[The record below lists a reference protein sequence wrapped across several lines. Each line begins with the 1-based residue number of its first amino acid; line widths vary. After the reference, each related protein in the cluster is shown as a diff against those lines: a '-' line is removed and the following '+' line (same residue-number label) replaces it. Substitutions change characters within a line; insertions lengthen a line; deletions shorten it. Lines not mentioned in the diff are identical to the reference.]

1 MAKRSKYVKPAEP
14 HILRALVVASKQVSP
29 NFIRVTVG
37 GDDLNRFVPMGH
49 DQWFRMF
56 IKRPGQTELR
66 LPTQTS
72 KLWYA
77 QYLMMGKDT
86 RPTVRNY
93 TVREF
98 RPVGAG
104 LFGAGP
110 EIDIDFVAHG
120 DSSPAS
126 AFATNAAP
134 GEELAMLD
142 EGLIYNPLPEAPWQL
157 LVGDESALPA
167 IIGVLRSAPR
177 DLKGHA
183 FIEIPHA
190 DDAQDVDAPEGVEV
204 HWLTRRIRTLFP
216 ASSRCKSSRPQRF
229 PTSQATHSSRVS
241 SSWPRACA
249 GTWSTSASGPRRTS
263 ASPGSGGWAR
273 RPGEVPPA
281 PVSGYGVW
289 GLHNHSRPA
298 LHHDPASR
306 VQTVWRRADA
316 HHRRS
321 RLQASRRLQQ
331 VLTKPVGWVNV
342 QPRPHDGTS
351 KAEDVCAVICHS
363 AHAAHMRCAGH
374 FEIRD

>member
-14 HILRALVVASKQVSP
+14 HILHAQVAASKQVSP

-37 GDDLNRFVPMGH
+37 GDDLNRFVPMGY

-98 RPVGAG
+98 RPAGSG
-104 LFGAGP
+104 LFGPGP
-110 EIDIDFVAHG
+110 EMDIDFVAHG

-126 AFATNAAP
+126 AFATHAAP

-142 EGLIYNPLPEAPWQL
+142 EGLIYNPPPEAPWQL

-167 IIGVLRSAPR
+167 IVGVLRSAPR

-190 DDAQDVDAPEGVEV
+190 DDAQEVDAPHGVDV
-204 HWLTRRIRTLFP
+204 HWLTRP
-216 ASSRCKSSRPQRF
+216 DP
-229 PTSQATHSSRVS
+229 HGV
-241 SSWPRACA
+241 
-249 GTWSTSASGPRRTS
+249 
-263 ASPGSGGWAR
+263 PGQF
-273 RPGEVPPA
+273 
-281 PVSGYGVW
+281 
-289 GLHNHSRPA
+289 A
-298 LHHDPASR
+298 L
-306 VQTVWRRADA
+306 QTVTAATLPDEPGYAFVVGEQQLATGLRRHLVNERKWPKENVSFTGFWR
-316 HHRRS
+316 
-321 RLQASRRLQQ
+321 
-331 VLTKPVGWVNV
+331 VG
-342 QPRPHDGTS
+342 
-351 KAEDVCAVICHS
+351 KA
-363 AHAAHMRCAGH
+363 AG
-374 FEIRD
+374 